1 MFLLKN
7 RWLFEQM
14 SMIFSWHTYVHVFYF
29 FFLILQLQGQFK
41 CSFISTENYHSLG
54 CLNLV
59 AGAFASE
66 TAVIIGVILFMNF
79 AFAEN
84 ALFS

>member
-1 MFLLKN
+1 MY
-7 RWLFEQM
+7 M
-14 SMIFSWHTYVHVFYF
+14 YSI

-59 AGAFASE
+59 AGEFASE

-79 AFAEN
+79 AFA
-84 ALFS
+84 